1 MSFYTD
7 VIQKNPRFESTDQ
20 IRDLSLLEAITRA
33 AVNAIVADAL
43 RFYGIVLIAT
53 ETFRSRPRQKIL
65 FVQHATKLEDVGVH
79 HFGLACDFAKMIG
92 GNISWAGD
100 WSFLRELA
108 EKHGLISGLDWGQPN
123 IKHDWVDPDHVQR
136 CLKADENNLFSG
148 VWYPDSEYM
157 TTPATILA

>member
-7 VIQKNPRFESTDQ
+7 VIQIDKRFHSIDKVE
-20 IRDLSLLEAITRA
+20 DLGLLEPGTRG
-33 AVNAIVADAL
+33 AVQSIIKDAL
-43 RFYGIVLIAT
+43 QVGINLVVT
-53 ETFRSRPRQKIL
+53 ETYRSTERQQEL
-65 FVQHATKLEDVGVH
+65 FLQGATRLRSVGVH
-79 HFGLACDFAKMIG
+79 HYGLACDFAKMIG